1 MDDFSTGHLTS
12 ETLRRIL
19 MLLCEESGFL
29 VDDKL
34 DQLLTPLSKQEQR
47 LIRLDAVFKVR
58 SALEDKQSSRSG
70 ACTQNHPTAIVL
82 WGGCCTRLDAN
93 VRSHLF

>member
-58 SALEDKQSSRSG
+58 CVFWSG
-70 ACTQNHPTAIVL
+70 VAHKTTHCE
-82 WGGCCTRLDAN
+82 C
-93 VRSHLF
+93 LFGKLLHAS